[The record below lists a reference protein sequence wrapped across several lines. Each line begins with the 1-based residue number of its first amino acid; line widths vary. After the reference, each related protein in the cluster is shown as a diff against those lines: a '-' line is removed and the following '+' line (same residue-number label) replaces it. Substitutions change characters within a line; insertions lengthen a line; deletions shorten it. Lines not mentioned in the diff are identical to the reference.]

1 MAPEWDSAL
10 RFRQSSDAVTGR
22 QEEKTYHLSP
32 KVLFNKMW
40 RKNWG
45 SFGTAINMVLD
56 QLIHS
61 RQFTYELLQI
71 QNFHNS
77 DTVQML
83 YSIYYPE
90 KSQFKTRN
98 LCRWHSTAKIMSGQA
113 KFAECKENQLEFN
126 VSRVSQYKQ

>member
-1 MAPEWDSAL
+1 
-10 RFRQSSDAVTGR
+10 
-22 QEEKTYHLSP
+22 
-32 KVLFNKMW
+32 
-40 RKNWG
+40 
-45 SFGTAINMVLD
+45 MVLD

-90 KSQFKTRN
+90 QSQFKTRN

-126 VSRVSQYKQ
+126 VNSVSIQTIKHFKTHTWAFSRVSLDTLLYMSSNSFKSRSRSCDFLHDMNTEKNK